1 MMQSDGSEFGV
12 WEGYEHT
19 SMSSPPVPTSA
30 AVRQQS
36 IEVSLVVQLPPLHF
50 VLV

>member
-1 MMQSDGSEFGV
+1 MTQSDGSEFGV

-19 SMSSPPVPTSA
+19 SMSSPVVPTSA
-30 AVRQQS
+30 VVRQQS
-36 IEVSLVVQLPPLHF
+36 IEVSVVVHPVPLHF